1 MNLQLQYGLPFVAVN
16 LRHQDYMVEIENVL
30 VDTGSAGTIFATDE
44 VAKIGLILEPHDVIR
59 RVRGVGG
66 AEFVFSK
73 RVDGIHLG
81 EIQIAHFD
89 IEVGGMDYGF
99 PIGGI
104 LGMDFLHEM
113 GMILDLGKLQISR
126 PTS

>member
-1 MNLQLQYGLPFVAVN
+1 M
-16 LRHQDYMVEIENVL
+16 
-30 VDTGSAGTIFATDE
+30 
-44 VAKIGLILEPHDVIR
+44 EPHDVIR

-66 AEFVFSK
+66 TEFVFSK
-73 RVDGIHLG
+73 RMDGIHLG

-104 LGMDFLHEM
+104 LGMDFLRQV
-113 GMILDLGKLQISR
+113 GAILDLGILQISL
-126 PTS
+126 PAS

>member
-1 MNLQLQYGLPFVAVN
+1 MNLQLKYGLPFVSVS
-16 LRHQDYMVEIENVL
+16 LSHQHHTVEIENVL
-30 VDTGSAGTIFATDE
+30 VDTGSASTIFATDE
-44 VAKIGLILEPHDVIR
+44 VSKIGLILESHDIIR

-73 RVDGIHLG
+73 RVDGIHMG

-104 LGMDFLHEM
+104 LGMDFLRQV
-113 GMILDLGKLQISR
+113 GVILDLGKLQISL
-126 PTS
+126 PLL